1 MKPATRSYSAG
12 LLILLLSSLLVS
24 GGCSQ
29 KQQKVY
35 RVGILCGVAV
45 FADTAL
51 GFKDKMRE
59 LGYQEGENIVYEMH
73 TTTLDF
79 AAEQRILNKFVAD
92 KVDLI
97 VAFPTEASL
106 AAKAAAKG
114 TGIPLV
120 FANAN
125 IESVDLVDSIRHP
138 GGNLTGVRFPGPD
151 IALKRFELLLE
162 LVPGARRIWITYLEE
177 YPIVASQLDLLRPA
191 AASLGITLVEVP
203 ATGVADIRRDLKR
216 RSASGD
222 TGMDA
227 ILMISE
233 PLASNPEVFAL
244 LGEFAVRHKIPL
256 AGSALSVK
264 GYSSIFGVS
273 TENISVGKQAAS
285 IAAKIFNGASAGS
298 IPVVSA
304 ESYLSINYAA
314 SQRLGLKIQEGLLSQ
329 ADKIIR

>member
-1 MKPATRSYSAG
+1 MRAARRYSAG
-12 LLILLLSSLLVS
+12 LLILLLSFLLVS

-29 KQQKVY
+29 KRPKVY
-35 RVGILCGVAV
+35 HVGILCGVPF

-51 GFKDKMRE
+51 GFKSKMQE

-79 AAEQRILNKFVAD
+79 AAEQRILKKFVAD

-97 VAFPTEASL
+97 VTFPTEVSL
-106 AAKAAAKG
+106 AAKAAAEG

-125 IESVDLVDSIRHP
+125 IEGVDLVDSIRQP
-138 GGNLTGVRFPGPD
+138 GGNLTGVRYPGPD
-151 IALKRFELLLE
+151 IALKRFEVLLE
-162 LVPGARRIWITYLEE
+162 LVPRARKIWITYLKG

-203 ATGVADIRRDLKR
+203 ATGVTDIRADLES

-222 TGMDA
+222 IGIDA
-227 ILMISE
+227 ILTIAE
-233 PLASNPEVFAL
+233 PLAGKPEAYAAI
-244 LGEFAVRHKIPL
+244 GEFAGRHKIPL
-256 AGSALSVK
+256 GGSPVAGI
-264 GYSSIFGVS
+264 GYDSIFGVA
-273 TENISVGKQAAS
+273 TDNISVGKQAAS
-285 IAAKIFNGASAGS
+285 IAAQILSGIPAGS

-304 ESYLSINYAA
+304 ESYLTINYTAA
-314 SQRLGLKIQEGLLSQ
+314 QQLGLNVQEGLLSQ
-329 ADKIIR
+329 ANKIIR